1 MRRTSYEAKVLHDIH
16 AWQRAEPGVV
26 PRLFAKA
33 SGPASK
39 ALQNLVPEAVLQK
52 AFALAR
58 GAAQRLA
65 SRRSILRRAGVA
77 SIDDL
82 KSAPLQTCDRAATHV
97 RRRAVATAGVS
108 GAALGI
114 AGTPG
119 LVADVPTLL
128 VLALR
133 TVHRTGLCYGE
144 DCFAGD
150 DDTVAMAAFAL
161 ASAASADEKAGV
173 LAVLHAKAV
182 GEGLSHWRDSVE
194 SAAERELAKGAIS
207 LSAHTLARR
216 ISANLGVRLS
226 AGAVP
231 VLGAFVG
238 GSVNAWYVHDLATVA
253 RYVFQE
259 RWLQAKAG

>member
-1 MRRTSYEAKVLHDIH
+1 MPLTAYETKVLHDIH

-39 ALQNLVPEAVLQK
+39 AMQTLVPEGVLTK
-52 AFALAR
+52 AFDLAR
-58 GAAQRLA
+58 SAAQRVA
-65 SRRSILRRAGVA
+65 GRRSILRVAGVA
-77 SIDDL
+77 AIEDL
-82 KSAPLQTCDRAATHV
+82 KQAPLTTCDRAATHV
-97 RRRAVATAGVS
+97 RRRAMATAGAS
-108 GAALGI
+108 GAALGV
-114 AGTPG
+114 AGAPG
-119 LVADVPTLL
+119 MIADVATLL

-150 DDTVAMAAFAL
+150 DDTVALAVFAL
-161 ASAASADEKAGV
+161 ASVESRLEKTAV
-173 LAVLHAKAV
+173 LAALHDRDADA
-182 GEGLSHWRDSVE
+182 GALAHWRDSVE
-194 SAAERELAKGAIS
+194 SAAERELAKGAMM
-207 LSAHTLARR
+207 LSAQTLARR
-216 ISANLGVRLS
+216 ISANLGMRLS

-231 VLGAFVG
+231 VLGALVG

-259 RWLQAKAG
+259 RWLRAR